1 MPKKLTYEF
10 VKNYIESFDGYKLIS
25 KEYKNAMSKIKIK
38 CPEKHIFEMKYSA
51 FQQGHRCRFCQYE
64 NISKNLKHSYEYIKG
79 YIESFGYKLISGV
92 YKNSSEKIIIKCPKN
107 HIFKMTYHNFYGG
120 QRCSICFG
128 TPKHSYEYI
137 KGYIESFGY
146 KLISQEYKGNKIKL
160 SVECPEK
167 HIFEIKYNSF
177 LSGTRCSVCW
187 QKCLRSNEEKEIAE
201 YVKNNYNGM
210 VIEND
215 RSQIINPK
223 TGYNLE
229 LDIWIPEL
237 KKAIEYNGEYWHNNI
252 IAEYRDSQ
260 KQLQCKNKGIDL
272 LIIKEEN
279 WVNNK
284 DYKTIDEFIGEH
296 NEK

>member
-1 MPKKLTYEF
+1 MPKKLTYES

-38 CPEKHIFEMKYSA
+38 CPEKHIFEMKYNA

-79 YIESFGYKLISGV
+79 YIESFGYKLIS
-92 YKNSSEKIIIKCPKN
+92 
-107 HIFKMTYHNFYGG
+107 
-120 QRCSICFG
+120 
-128 TPKHSYEYI
+128 
-137 KGYIESFGY
+137 
-146 KLISQEYKGNKIKL
+146 QEYKGNKIKL
-160 SVECPEK
+160 FVECPEK

-260 KQLQCKNKGIDL
+260 KHLQCKNKGIDL

>member
-1 MPKKLTYEF
+1 
-10 VKNYIESFDGYKLIS
+10 
-25 KEYKNAMSKIKIK
+25 
-38 CPEKHIFEMKYSA
+38 
-51 FQQGHRCRFCQYE
+51 
-64 NISKNLKHSYEYIKG
+64 
-79 YIESFGYKLISGV
+79 
-92 YKNSSEKIIIKCPKN
+92 
-107 HIFKMTYHNFYGG
+107 
-120 QRCSICFG
+120 
-128 TPKHSYEYI
+128 
-137 KGYIESFGY
+137 
-146 KLISQEYKGNKIKL
+146 
-160 SVECPEK
+160 
-167 HIFEIKYNSF
+167 
-177 LSGTRCSVCW
+177 
-187 QKCLRSNEEKEIAE
+187 
-201 YVKNNYNGM
+201 M